1 MAAVETLYRVA
12 SGDSLSKIAQKF
24 YGDAQAYPRIA
35 SANNINPSAILYIGQ
50 PLRIPPAT
58 EELEEV
64 QITAQRL
71 PSAVMPAT
79 TFPASPGGSLVDQT
93 TGIETVTVAAY
104 VWYKDWRWY
113 AAGAGVAFL
122 LWYLNS
128 NRGRR

>member
-35 SANNINPSAILYIGQ
+35 TANNLNPSATLYIGQ
-50 PLRIPPAT
+50 PLRIPPDVLT
-58 EELEEV
+58 EDELQEV
-64 QITAQRL
+64 RITAQRL
-71 PSAVMPAT
+71 PTAVA
-79 TFPASPGGSLVDQT
+79 PASPGGSLVDPT

-113 AAGAGVAFL
+113 VAGAGVAFL